1 MQLLLRPSTIISS
14 QVNLVESFNL
24 EWQVIGQEP
33 NVCLRIL
40 PQFADREKGTASEQ
54 ASAPGLTDS
63 DNSDG
68 TDYTQTGVARLPF
81 LPE

>member
-1 MQLLLRPSTIISS
+1 MQLLPRPSTIISS
-14 QVNLVESFNL
+14 QVNIVESFNL
-24 EWQVIGQEP
+24 KWEVIGQEP

-40 PQFADREKGTASEQ
+40 PQFADREKGTGSEQ
-54 ASAPGLTDS
+54 GSALGLTDS

-68 TDYTQTGVARLPF
+68 TDYTQSGVTRLPF